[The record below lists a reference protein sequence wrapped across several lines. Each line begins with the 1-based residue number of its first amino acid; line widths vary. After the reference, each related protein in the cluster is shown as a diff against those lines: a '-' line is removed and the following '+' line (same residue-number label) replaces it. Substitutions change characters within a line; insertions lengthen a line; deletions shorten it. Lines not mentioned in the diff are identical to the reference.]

1 MHFTPILKP
10 SYVFVKQYW
19 IGTTRWLCNQS
30 LKHVVNASQSPKHVI
45 KFCINTYKSHK
56 LLNLN
61 NGMQSKSK
69 HYESCVNSSKTKI
82 FFPTKPQSISWKKSL
97 IKFLSSNLIFFQWKI
112 TDFCNM
118 FQKYIHTWIRSAV
131 SNPRFWYCLA
141 TETTSR
147 KCETS
152 IIFLATSPTANIKMS
167 SGVDTWTDWAKV
179 SYDGS

>member
-1 MHFTPILKP
+1 MHFMPILKP
-10 SYVFVKQYW
+10 SYEFVKQYQ
-19 IGTTRWLCNQS
+19 IGTTRWRCNQS
-30 LKHVVNASQSPKHVI
+30 PKHVVNASQSPKLVT
-45 KFCINTYKSHK
+45 KFALTPTSSISFLIWTMEC
-56 LLNLN
+56 NLT
-61 NGMQSKSK
+61 SK

-82 FFPTKPQSISWKKSL
+82 FFPNKPQSISRKKSL

-112 TDFCNM
+112 TDFCNV